1 MQLDTIGKNIR
12 RYRLMKK
19 FRQEDLAEKAGL
31 TTNYIGMVERG
42 EKIPSLET
50 FIKILNAL
58 EVSSDMVLTDVLETG
73 YTVKNSILNEKLAKL
88 APEDRSNYPFDRRF
102 FSVRGNL
109 FPKRLCRRVCAFH
122 SRPDSNPHFIYDFL
136 FTHFM
141 CFCNFLNYVLQY
153 ISSYVLW

>member
-12 RYRLMKK
+12 KYRLMKK

-42 EKIPSLET
+42 EKLET

-88 APEDRSNYPFDRRF
+88 APEDRSKIYEVIDT
-102 FSVRGNL
+102 L
-109 FPKRLCRRVCAFH
+109 LKH
-122 SRPDSNPHFIYDFL
+122 SKQIAP
-136 FTHFM
+136 
-141 CFCNFLNYVLQY
+141 
-153 ISSYVLW
+153 

>member
-12 RYRLMKK
+12 KYRLMKK

-73 YTVKNSILNEKLAKL
+73 YTVKNSILNEKLA
-88 APEDRSNYPFDRRF
+88 PEDRSKIYEVIDT
-102 FSVRGNL
+102 L
-109 FPKRLCRRVCAFH
+109 LKH
-122 SRPDSNPHFIYDFL
+122 SKQIAP
-136 FTHFM
+136 
-141 CFCNFLNYVLQY
+141 
-153 ISSYVLW
+153 

>member
-12 RYRLMKK
+12 KYRLMKK

-58 EVSSDMVLTDVLETG
+58 EVSSDMVLADVLETG

-88 APEDRSNYPFDRRF
+88 APEDRSKIYEVIDTLLKHSKHKSRKFALISGLSFFDEKIIILSTSIAGLRQIGCGITITVSDRQ
-102 FSVRGNL
+102 S
-109 FPKRLCRRVCAFH
+109 P
-122 SRPDSNPHFIYDFL
+122 
-136 FTHFM
+136 
-141 CFCNFLNYVLQY
+141 
-153 ISSYVLW
+153 